1 MANFAD
7 LMRIKVNDSHAQ
19 ILNAFIEA
27 DPDSNRSPRKDYRPS
42 EAEVVQA
49 FCDRQ
54 FRRGQTPRPKRRR
67 CASRVTARQQYN
79 ELRHIVIEVNAKDKM
94 LLGGLWL
101 S

>member
-7 LMRIKVNDSHAQ
+7 LMRIRVQDSHAP
-19 ILNAFIEA
+19 ILNALIEA

-42 EAEVVQA
+42 EEEIVQA

-54 FRRGQTPRPKRRR
+54 FRRGQTPRPKRRK

-79 ELRHIVIEVNAKDKM
+79 ESRHIVMECNAKEKR
-94 LLGGLWL
+94 LLGGLWI